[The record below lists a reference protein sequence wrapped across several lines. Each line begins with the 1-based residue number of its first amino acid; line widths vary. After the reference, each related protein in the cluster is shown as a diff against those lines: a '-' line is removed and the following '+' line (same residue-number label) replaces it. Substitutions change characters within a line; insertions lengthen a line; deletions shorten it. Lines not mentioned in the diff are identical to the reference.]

1 MDMVPQHSNQAKKTE
16 MAVRK
21 RTWTAPD
28 GASKEAWIAD
38 YRDQHRRRHIKTF
51 RTRREA
57 DAYAARTAVAVRAGT
72 HTADRD
78 SVTVSDAGV
87 LWVETAI
94 KNGLERA
101 TLVHYRQHLDL
112 HIAPLIGDVRLSQL
126 TIPAVR
132 DFEDR
137 LARERSA
144 ALVRKIMVSLSSIVT
159 DAQERGLV
167 AQNVVRELQQG
178 RRRGRRGA
186 RADKRQR
193 AKLKVGIDIPTPAEI
208 AAIIAHL
215 SGPARPLLLTA
226 IFTGL
231 RASELRGL
239 RWSDIDL
246 KRATLHV
253 HQRADRYQQ
262 IGRPKS
268 AAGERTVP
276 LPPLLANTLREW
288 KLACPPASGLV
299 FPSRTDMPLR
309 LDGIIERFYHPAQ
322 VAADV
327 VDAEGR
333 AKYTGLHALRHFYT
347 SWCINRRADGGLEL
361 PLKVVQARLGH
372 ATIQLTADRYGHL
385 FPSADDGTELAAAE
399 KALMR

>member
-1 MDMVPQHSNQAKKTE
+1 MDMIAQHSNREKKTE

-21 RTWTAPD
+21 RTWTAPG
-28 GASKEAWIAD
+28 GAAKEAWIVD

-78 SVTVSDAGV
+78 SVTVSDAGA
-87 LWVETAI
+87 LWIETAT

-101 TLVHYRQHLDL
+101 TLVHYRQHLEL
-112 HIAPLIGDVRLSQL
+112 HIEPLIGSVRLSQL
-126 TIPAVR
+126 TIPTVR

-137 LARERSA
+137 LARGRSA
-144 ALVRKIMVSLSSIVT
+144 TLVRKIMVSFSSIVT

-193 AKLKVGIDIPTPAEI
+193 AKLKVGVDIPTPAEI
-208 AAIIAHL
+208 SAIIAQL
-215 SGPARPLLLTA
+215 DGLARPLLLTA

-276 LPPLLANTLREW
+276 LPPLLVNTLREW
-288 KLACPPASGLV
+288 KLTCPPASGLV

-309 LDGIIERFYHPAQ
+309 LDGIIERFYHPVQ
-322 VAADV
+322 VAAGV

-347 SWCINRRADGGLEL
+347 SWCINRRADSGLEL

-372 ATIQLTADRYGHL
+372 ASIQMTADRYGHL
-385 FPSADDGTELAAAE
+385 FPNADDGAELAAAE

>member
-1 MDMVPQHSNQAKKTE
+1 MDMVAQHSNQEKKTE

-21 RTWTAPD
+21 RTWTSD
-28 GASKEAWIAD
+28 GAAKEVWIVD

-78 SVTVSDAGV
+78 SVTVSDAGAR
-87 LWVETAI
+87 WIETAT

-101 TLVHYRQHLDL
+101 TLVHYRQHLEL
-112 HIAPLIGDVRLSQL
+112 HIEPLIGSIRLSQL
-126 TIPAVR
+126 TVPTAR

-137 LARERSA
+137 LARDRSPA
-144 ALVRKIMVSLSSIVT
+144 MVRKVLISLSSIVA

-167 AQNVVRELQQG
+167 AQNCVAELQKG
-178 RRRGRRGA
+178 RRRGA

-193 AKLKVGIDIPTPAEI
+193 AKLKIGIDIPTPAEI

-239 RWSDIDL
+239 SWSDIDL

-276 LPPLLANTLREW
+276 LPPLLVNTLREW

-309 LDGIIERFYHPAQ
+309 LDGIIERFYHPVQ
-322 VAADV
+322 VAAGV

-333 AKYTGLHALRHFYT
+333 AKYTGLHALRHFYA
-347 SWCINRRADGGLEL
+347 SWCINRKVDGGLEL
-361 PLKVVQARLGH
+361 PLKTVQARLGH
-372 ATIQLTADRYGHL
+372 ASVQMTADRYGHL
-385 FPSADDGTELAAAE
+385 FPSTDDGVELAAAE